1 MKIVQLLPTLLYGDG
16 VGNDTLAIDK
26 VIRELGYT
34 TKIYAEN
41 VDGRIKGNLAKKVS
55 QMPKLSD
62 GDIVI
67 YHLAIGTELNNKLRN
82 IPGRKIIIYHNITPA
97 HFFEK
102 YNRTSYNLCKDG
114 LLQMQMMKDIPEY
127 CWADSA
133 YNKAD
138 LERAGYTCPID
149 VVPIAIPFEDYDKE
163 PDGAII
169 EMYEDDW
176 VNIVFVGRIAPNKKQ
191 EDVIK
196 TFYYYKK
203 YINQKSRLILV
214 GSYIGM
220 ERYYERLCKYV
231 DELKLEDVIFTG
243 HIKFNQ
249 ILAYYHIANVF
260 LCMSEH
266 EGFCIPLLEAMHF
279 QVPIIAYAQTGVK
292 ETLGDAGIGLDIKDC
307 KIAAEMID
315 LLMTR
320 QKLREQVI
328 KRQNVRVKEFG
339 YNSTKAKI
347 TESLKKML

>member
-16 VGNDTLAIDK
+16 VGNDTLAIDN

-41 VDGRIKGNLAKKVS
+41 IDGRIKGNLAKKVS
-55 QMPKLSD
+55 QMPKLSKN
-62 GDIVI
+62 DIII
-67 YHLAIGTELNNKLRN
+67 YHLAIGTELNNKLRD
-82 IPGRKIIIYHNITPA
+82 IPGRKIIKYHNITPA
-97 HFFEK
+97 QFFEK
-102 YNRTSYNLCKDG
+102 YNRVSYNLCMNG
-114 LLQMQMMKDIPEY
+114 LQQMQLMKDIPEY

-149 VVPIAIPFEDYDKE
+149 VIPIAIPFEDYDKE
-163 PDGAII
+163 PDWNII
-169 EMYEDDW
+169 KKYEDDW
-176 VNIVFVGRIAPNKKQ
+176 VNIVFVGRIVPNKKQ
-191 EDVIK
+191 EDIIK

-203 YINQKSRLILV
+203 YINHKSRLILV
-214 GSYIGM
+214 GSYNGM

-249 ILAYYHIANVF
+249 ILAYYHSANVF

-279 QVPIIAYAQTGVK
+279 RVPIIAYAQTGVK
-292 ETLGDAGIGLDIKDC
+292 ETLGDAGVPLDTKDC
-307 KIAAEMID
+307 RVAAEMID
-315 LLMTR
+315 MLMTR
-320 QKLREQVI
+320 DDLREQVI
-328 KRQNVRVKEFG
+328 RKQDMRVREFS
-339 YNSTKAKI
+339 YDNTRIKI
-347 TESLKKML
+347 TESLKRFI